1 MSEERLYLLV
11 ELPRGALLATEP
23 KSTISRV
30 ALLETPTPPAIQ
42 WCEVTVSF
50 QPTANGLQMCF
61 EECCDQLSFPP
72 EVTFSSWPTGQR

>member
-11 ELPRGALLATEP
+11 EVPRGALQATGL
-23 KSTISRV
+23 KSITSRV
-30 ALLETPTPPAIQ
+30 ALLETLMPPVIQ
-42 WCEVTVSF
+42 WSEVTVLF
-50 QPTANGLQMCF
+50 QPTANGLQMSF